1 MKDFQDNDTLEISCP
16 FAKKTVKGNVKL
28 PFSKS
33 ESNRALMIAAY
44 GGFPLEI
51 NSLSD
56 ANDTVL
62 LQKLLHSFSQGAS
75 VFDCEDAGTVARFL
89 MAFLAGKQGEW
100 TLTGG
105 PRLCQRL

>member
-1 MKDFQDNDTLEISCP
+1 MKDFQDNDMLEISCP
-16 FAKKTVKGNVKL
+16 FAQKTVKGNVKL

-62 LQKLLHSFSQGAS
+62 LQYKMLS
-75 VFDCEDAGTVARFL
+75 
-89 MAFLAGKQGEW
+89 
-100 TLTGG
+100 
-105 PRLCQRL
+105 RLR